1 MSLTANQYSNAAA
14 RLGCSVA
21 IIRAIAMIES
31 SEAGFYASGNIKR
44 RFEPATFKKRTGLTA
59 STYQTAYKL
68 NPVEAMKSTSWG
80 MFQVMGFNH
89 IAAGYSSVESMVSDY
104 QKGEAVQ
111 LDSFVKLI
119 LAWKLNDELRD
130 LKYAAIA
137 RAYNGPNYAMNDY
150 DTKLEKYYKQF
161 EADPLAGLEKKKK
174 TFLM

>member
-31 SEAGFYASGNIKR
+31 SEAGFYASGAIKK
-44 RFEPATFKKRTGLTA
+44 RFEPAVFKRRTGQTA
-59 STYQTAYKL
+59 STYAAAYEL
-68 NPVEAMKSTSWG
+68 NAKEAMMSTSWG

-89 IAAGYSSVESMVSDY
+89 VAAGYSSVEAMVEDY
-104 QKGEAVQ
+104 QKSEAVQ

-137 RAYNGPNYAMNDY
+137 RAYNGINYAMNDY

-161 EADPLAGLEKKKK
+161 EAAPFAGLEKRRR
-174 TFLM
+174 F